1 MSGSLFLI
9 PAPLG
14 DSPVEAIIPSEAI
27 EKVKSLS
34 CFIVENERSARRYL
48 IKLGTHI
55 PIDRMEFMILD
66 KTTLPEESETYLKP
80 AEENRDI
87 GVITE
92 AGVPG
97 VADPGATIVKL
108 AHRKGIRVVPLVGP
122 SSILLALMGSGLN
135 GQNFAFNGY
144 LPIPSKE
151 RINRIK
157 LLETKSMR
165 DSQSQIF
172 MEAPYRNQ
180 KLLTE
185 LIGHCRPETYLC
197 LAVDLTLP
205 SEFIKT
211 KKTGEWKKEVP
222 NINRRP
228 TIFILQG

>member
-1 MSGSLFLI
+1 
-9 PAPLG
+9 
-14 DSPVEAIIPSEAI
+14 
-27 EKVKSLS
+27 
-34 CFIVENERSARRYL
+34 
-48 IKLGTHI
+48 
-55 PIDRMEFMILD
+55 MEFMILD
-66 KTTLPEESETYLKP
+66 KTTSPEESETYLK
-80 AEENRDI
+80 ALEENRDI

-151 RINRIK
+151 RISRIK
-157 LLETKSMR
+157 LLEAKSMR
-165 DSQSQIF
+165 ESQTQIF

-180 KLLTE
+180 KLLGD
-185 LIGHCRPETYLC
+185 LINHCRPETNLC
-197 LAVDLTLP
+197 LATDLTLA

-211 KKTGEWKKEVP
+211 QKIRNWKKQVP
-222 NINRRP
+222 EINKRP